1 MKQQTDPGKEEETLN
16 EALHKFIQQR
26 DSAFKR
32 LPLLFTLLG
41 TFGLMSTF
49 YGFQHIIQEIP
60 LLANNPFIAL
70 VIGLVTLLFTG
81 TLYKKLG

>member
-1 MKQQTDPGKEEETLN
+1 M
-16 EALHKFIQQR
+16 HKFIQQR

-32 LPLLFTLLG
+32 LPLLFTLLA

-49 YGFQHIIQEIP
+49 YGFQHIIQKIP
-60 LLANNPFIAL
+60 VLANNPFIAL
-70 VIGLVTLLFTG
+70 IVGLVTLLFTG